1 MPYMA
6 KKQTHDKTTA
16 LMYAVWKGHKDA
28 VTLLLKEEQG
38 LTQYRGMTALMQA
51 ARYKHTDLCE
61 LLLSECGRQD
71 N

>member
-28 VTLLLKEEQG
+28 VTLLLKEEQDSPNIV
-38 LTQYRGMTALMQA
+38 A
-51 ARYKHTDLCE
+51 
-61 LLLSECGRQD
+61 
-71 N
+71 